1 MKRMLCFLALISSVS
16 LGLYATDLP
25 ARGPLTFEAYDKNKD
40 GVITEDEFNSVK
52 SERMSAMA
60 NAGMPMRNAAN
71 SPDFSYF
78 DANKDGKVTK
88 DEFQQGQLKRMQE
101 NRQGRGRMQ

>member
-1 MKRMLCFLALISSVS
+1 
-16 LGLYATDLP
+16 
-25 ARGPLTFEAYDKNKD
+25 
-40 GVITEDEFNSVK
+40 
-52 SERMSAMA
+52 MSAMA
-60 NAGMPMRNAAN
+60 DAGMPMRNAAN

-88 DEFQQGQLKRMQE
+88 EEFQQGQLKRMQE